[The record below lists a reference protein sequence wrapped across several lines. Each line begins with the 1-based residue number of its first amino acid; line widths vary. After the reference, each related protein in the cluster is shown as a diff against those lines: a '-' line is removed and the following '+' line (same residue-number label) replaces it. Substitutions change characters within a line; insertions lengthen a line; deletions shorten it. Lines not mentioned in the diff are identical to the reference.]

1 MNSPTPSHTPPTFR
15 HFDLAIDDD
24 GIAWLT
30 IDVAERSV
38 NVLAQEVMV
47 ELGAAVRAV
56 ASAAPKGFVFRSG
69 KPRGFI
75 FGADINE
82 FAEFKT
88 REEIETHIDDVLGH
102 FQVIEE
108 MACPTVILIDGICV
122 GGGFELALA
131 FDRII
136 AIDDAVCQVGFP
148 EINLGLLPG
157 YGGSARAAERM
168 GPEAAMKLVLH
179 GRPLKAR
186 DALAAAA
193 MDHLVTAADDLAD
206 AARAAIR
213 GEIAKATP
221 TATGDL
227 AAAIDAERAALLART
242 RPENMPAPFG
252 VLDHYSLDDISKN
265 SLLKNETKL
274 FSHLMLTPASAGMR
288 RNFQLTD
295 AVKKGGRGD
304 AGIAHIHVIGAGTM
318 GGDIAAV
325 AAMTGYQVTLQ
336 DISPEAI
343 EAAIARAGTLYERRL
358 KDPKKVAAA
367 MARLSADH
375 EGNGLAT
382 ADLLIEAVA
391 ENLDIKRAVFADA
404 EQRMKPD
411 AILATNTSAIP
422 LEEIGAGLAAPERLI
437 GMHFFNPVPVLPL
450 VEIVYTDAS
459 RQEFVDRAMY
469 VCGAMKK
476 LPIRCKSAPGFLV
489 NRALLPYLFKA
500 VEAMLDG
507 ADPDMLDE
515 ALVRFGMPMGPIE
528 LCDQVGIDVCL
539 GAGRVLGM
547 SQRVEQTFSAMIEAG
562 TLGRKSGS
570 GFYDWDGKKAVRA
583 RAAHD
588 GADLEAVA
596 ADLLAPLVAQCEAAV
611 AEGVVDSVD
620 MADAAC
626 IFGVGFPAFRGGPL
640 FWAES
645 RTA

>member
-1 MNSPTPSHTPPTFR
+1 M
-15 HFDLAIDDD
+15 ADDRCRRV
-24 GIAWLT
+24 GECSGAGGHGRARYRRARGRIRS
-30 IDVAERSV
+30 AEGVCVSV
-38 NVLAQEVMV
+38 GQ
-47 ELGAAVRAV
+47 AA
-56 ASAAPKGFVFRSG
+56 
-69 KPRGFI
+69 GFI

-88 REEIETHIDDVLGH
+88 RDEIETHIDDVLGH

-193 MDHLVTAADDLAD
+193 MDHLVAAADDLAD

-252 VLDHYSLDDISKN
+252 VLDHYSLNNISKN

-336 DISPEAI
+336 TFRP
-343 EAAIARAGTLYERRL
+343 RRSRR
-358 KDPKKVAAA
+358 P
-367 MARLSADH
+367 S
-375 EGNGLAT
+375 
-382 ADLLIEAVA
+382 
-391 ENLDIKRAVFADA
+391 
-404 EQRMKPD
+404 
-411 AILATNTSAIP
+411 
-422 LEEIGAGLAAPERLI
+422 
-437 GMHFFNPVPVLPL
+437 PVP
-450 VEIVYTDAS
+450 ARS
-459 RQEFVDRAMY
+459 
-469 VCGAMKK
+469 
-476 LPIRCKSAPGFLV
+476 
-489 NRALLPYLFKA
+489 
-500 VEAMLDG
+500 
-507 ADPDMLDE
+507 
-515 ALVRFGMPMGPIE
+515 
-528 LCDQVGIDVCL
+528 
-539 GAGRVLGM
+539 M
-547 SQRVEQTFSAMIEAG
+547 S
-562 TLGRKSGS
+562 
-570 GFYDWDGKKAVRA
+570 
-583 RAAHD
+583 
-588 GADLEAVA
+588 
-596 ADLLAPLVAQCEAAV
+596 
-611 AEGVVDSVD
+611 VV
-620 MADAAC
+620 
-626 IFGVGFPAFRGGPL
+626 
-640 FWAES
+640 
-645 RTA
+645 